1 MSTAHGMSWAKTK
14 DWGRGTL
21 LIAALMLLPSLAWAE
36 DAAFAVAQLNDVGV
50 GSGAVA
56 SEASLGAE
64 ADDDVLGA
72 GKDWSVGLS
81 TGVSVGIGSFVS
93 DPYARRSRV
102 RYRVG
107 ADASYTIPTLD
118 VSVGLA
124 TGFSQWLTEGGG
136 SNTKQEFRWTDT
148 YLSFSRGIIEGYGM
162 DLSAGLDF
170 TLPTSAFSRAARLY
184 TTISPSLI
192 FGGDIGPMRLSYQ
205 ISYSHNFHGYTSMV
219 FDASEVDVLSR
230 ETGSEAVAADAV
242 AIDGVLTEMD
252 LSHSFM
258 VRLRLHKQVSLS
270 VNFGFSDYWTYDNGS
285 VTQDDAFTSPFARV
299 GRGHGQSMNGG
310 VRLSYQPW
318 KYLSAAL
325 SMSSAQPW
333 KTDDNRSY
341 RFPFIDFESPAN
353 NFTNFGL
360 SVMARY

>member
-1 MSTAHGMSWAKTK
+1 MVKG
-14 DWGRGTL
+14 
-21 LIAALMLLPSLAWAE
+21 AA
-36 DAAFAVAQLNDVGV
+36 G
-50 GSGAVA
+50 
-56 SEASLGAE
+56 LGACVLMATLWLPAAVF
-64 ADDDVLGA
+64 ADGQELLAQAGDDSIFERTSDSDVALGDALSEEDIGA
-72 GKDWSVGLS
+72 GKDWSVGVS